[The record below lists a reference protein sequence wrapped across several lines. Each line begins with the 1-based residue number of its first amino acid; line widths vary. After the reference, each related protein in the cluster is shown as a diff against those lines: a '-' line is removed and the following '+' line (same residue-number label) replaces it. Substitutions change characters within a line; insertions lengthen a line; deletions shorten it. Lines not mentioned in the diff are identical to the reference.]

1 MCIIEQMNSFICSS
15 MAFFCVFKKIQR
27 KSIYFDVLHGQHID
41 VSSLHSIM
49 LEVVIK
55 YLEDICE
62 QHLEKMV
69 QRLNK
74 NL

>member
-1 MCIIEQMNSFICSS
+1 MKSDVHVPYAGC
-15 MAFFCVFKKIQR
+15 FCVFKKIQR
-27 KSIYFDVLHGQHID
+27 KSIYFDVLHDIPQHID
-41 VSSLHSIM
+41 VSNLHSIM
-49 LEVVIK
+49 LEVVIEH
-55 YLEDICE
+55 LEDIRE